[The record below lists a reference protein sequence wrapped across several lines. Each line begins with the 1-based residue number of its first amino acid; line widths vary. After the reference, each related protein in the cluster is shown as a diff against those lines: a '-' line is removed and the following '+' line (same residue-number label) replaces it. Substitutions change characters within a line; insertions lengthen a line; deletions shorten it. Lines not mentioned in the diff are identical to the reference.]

1 MHHFRVRCLSA
12 QSGDRVLRAPCSFL
26 LFGPLNR
33 CKSLPCG
40 LSPLGHGI
48 SECRGYNMSI
58 SPFTTLESPLTSSW
72 SPTNSYPDVATWM
85 SGYSNRLWPRD
96 PQPQLWSK
104 FQVWEW
110 LQQVMDINQIDA
122 SSVPFQNFDMDG
134 HQLCG
139 LSYQDFIHAADSA
152 GPVLFHSITE
162 LKWSGQ
168 CHVELGHLELKPEL
182 DFSCSFSEVSY
193 PPADLYSPSLPPIA
207 PIASLT
213 PSSPGEEC
221 TSYTIQQDI
230 KRSLSRQ
237 VKKHNPRGIHLWEFI
252 RDILLNPEWNSGL
265 IKWEDR
271 AEGVFRFLKSDAVAQ
286 LWGKKKNNI
295 SMTYEKL
302 SRAMRYYYK
311 REILERVDGRRLVYK
326 FGRNARGWRESDM

>member
-1 MHHFRVRCLSA
+1 
-12 QSGDRVLRAPCSFL
+12 
-26 LFGPLNR
+26 
-33 CKSLPCG
+33 
-40 LSPLGHGI
+40 
-48 SECRGYNMSI
+48 MSVT
-58 SPFTTLESPLTSSW
+58 PFTNLESQLTSSW
-72 SPTNSYPDVATWM
+72 SPTNSYPDVPMLT
-85 SGYSNRLWPRD
+85 SGYTNRLWPRD

-139 LSYQDFIHAADSA
+139 LSYQDFIHAAGSV
-152 GPVLFHSITE
+152 GPILFHNITE

-168 CHVELGHLELKPEL
+168 YHVDLGQLELKPEL
-182 DFSCSFSEVSY
+182 DFSCSFPDVSY
-193 PPADLYSPSLPPIA
+193 PPADIDVYSPSIPPIA
-207 PIASLT
+207 LVASPT
-213 PSSPGEEC
+213 PSSP
-221 TSYTIQQDI
+221 DI
-230 KRSLSRQ
+230 KRSDVKSRQ
-237 VKKHNPRGIHLWEFI
+237 VKRHNPRGIHLWEFI
-252 RDILLNPEWNSGL
+252 RDILLHPERNPGL

-271 AEGVFRFLKSDAVAQ
+271 TEGVFRFLKSDAVAQ

-326 FGRNARGWRESDM
+326 FGRNARGWRESEM